1 VADKLWPA
9 IFLDRDG
16 TLMEDVDYCRDPK
29 DVRVL
34 APASEA
40 LRKLKQRGYKLF
52 IITNQSGIARDY
64 FTEKEY
70 RAVEREVARQLGDGL
85 IDATYF
91 CPHRPEDGCTCRK
104 GSPEMVFKAAHDHD
118 LDLSRSYFIGDK
130 KSDMDCG
137 RNAGV
142 TAVLVQTGYGK
153 QTSTQLA
160 DLVVR
165 DLTEAAQIILRK
177 TLC

>member
-1 VADKLWPA
+1 
-9 IFLDRDG
+9 
-16 TLMEDVDYCRDPK
+16 MEDVDYCGDPK
-29 DVRVL
+29 DVHVFGA
-34 APASEA
+34 APEG
-40 LRKLKQRGYKLF
+40 LRELKQRGYKLF
-52 IITNQSGIARDY
+52 IITNQSGIARGY

-70 RAVEREVARQLGDGL
+70 RAVEREVERQIGDGL

-104 GSPEMVFKAAHDHD
+104 GSPEMIFQAARDHD
-118 LDLSRSYFIGDK
+118 VDLSRSYFIGDK

-142 TAVLVQTGYGK
+142 TTILVQTGYGK
-153 QTSTQLA
+153 QTSAQLA
-160 DLVVR
+160 DMVAR
-165 DLTEAAQIILRK
+165 DLTEAADAILRK

>member
-1 VADKLWPA
+1 VADKRWPA

-16 TLMEDVDYCRDPK
+16 TLMDDVDYCGDPK
-29 DVRVL
+29 EVRVFS
-34 APASEA
+34 ATPEA
-40 LRKLKQRGYKLF
+40 LGKLKQRGYKLF
-52 IITNQSGIARDY
+52 IITNQSGIARGY

-70 RAVEREVARQLGDGL
+70 RAVEREVERQIGDDL

-104 GSPEMVFKAAHDHD
+104 GSPDMVFKAARDHD
-118 LDLSRSYFIGDK
+118 VDLSRSYFIGDK

-142 TAVLVQTGYGK
+142 KTVLVQTGYGK
-153 QTSTQLA
+153 QTSAKFA
-160 DLVVR
+160 DMVVR
-165 DLTEAAQIILRK
+165 DLTEAAKLIGDLNHE
-177 TLC
+177 